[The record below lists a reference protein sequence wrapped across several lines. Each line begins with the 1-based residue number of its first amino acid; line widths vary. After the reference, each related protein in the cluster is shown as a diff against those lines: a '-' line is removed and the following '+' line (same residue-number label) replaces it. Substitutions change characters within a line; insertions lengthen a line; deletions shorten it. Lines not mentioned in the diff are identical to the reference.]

1 MTDASKLG
9 WHAVLGAFSTNGSF
23 PSKEMELHINVLKL
37 KATYFGLQNS
47 CGNVSCTH
55 LKVPTDKVLA
65 VHSINNMGSCKSLSC
80 DSEVRIFGFGLL
92 PEIILTVSLHC
103 LVLER

>member
-1 MTDASKLG
+1 M
-9 WHAVLGAFSTNGSF
+9 LGAFSTIGRF
-23 PSKEMELHINVLKL
+23 QSKEMELHIDVLKL

-55 LKVPTDKVLA
+55 LKVPTDNVLA

-92 PEIILTVSLHC
+92 REIILTHFLHC